1 MLTTL
6 STISLEEK
14 QILLQL
20 TFDSWG
26 WVPKH
31 FDKNHH
37 GGILLDKKTKGTDNQ
52 QGQDLQKTFS
62 PSICSRTKPDPDP
75 TQNCLVSFLTDA
87 SFTHRG
93 GQPNLQTT

>member
-1 MLTTL
+1 MLTPL

-37 GGILLDKKTKGTDNQ
+37 GGILLDKKQKAQIISKDRTFRGHLVHLFAPGQNQ
-52 QGQDLQKTFS
+52 
-62 PSICSRTKPDPDP
+62 
-75 TQNCLVSFLTDA
+75 TQTLHKIV
-87 SFTHRG
+87 
-93 GQPNLQTT
+93 